1 MMRAG
6 SKILQAEP
14 GRWKASSLSWI
25 QAESSWAELEC
36 ITSFF
41 PNSEITYSSILS
53 NLCFSTPQSM
63 FFTTFGVP
71 YWRNRLQFLDYV
83 DAAQNWLFL
92 GDNLRGLHTNTAVAL
107 AECDRGKNLIL
118 LLLFLLASYNY
129 SLKLVIKTKIRNL
142 NDLIQNSDIS
152 YIFFQMKLEKRLF
165 IVI

>member
-1 MMRAG
+1 MIG
-6 SKILQAEP
+6 H
-14 GRWKASSLSWI
+14 
-25 QAESSWAELEC
+25 
-36 ITSFF
+36 FF
-41 PNSEITYSSILS
+41 PYLEIPYSNLLS

-129 SLKLVIKTKIRNL
+129 SLKLVIKTKLRNL
-142 NDLIQNSDIS
+142 NDLIQNSK
-152 YIFFQMKLEKRLF
+152 IFIHFCSNEIEKELF
-165 IVI
+165 LL